1 MKKKWFIVLIVTAF
15 LSFSGSSPLPE
26 FFLVGDSISGY
37 YKPYLAKYLAGY
49 VMLESKKDDSQVED
63 YLDLPGGANTSDS
76 RKALAFLQGQYKN
89 AAFNPDYI
97 LLNCGLHDIKRD
109 LETNELQ
116 ISEQEYRKN
125 LEAIA
130 RLLSEH
136 QTRLIWIRTT
146 PVVDHIHN
154 ARQTT
159 FRRYAADVAAY
170 NQIADEVCL
179 KYKIPEIDLFTF
191 TKRLG
196 DEQFIDHVHYKE
208 PARNLQGAFIA
219 GGVLSYL
226 DQKGLGLLR

>member
-1 MKKKWFIVLIVTAF
+1 MKKEWLIVFIVTAI
-15 LSFSGSSPLPE
+15 LSFSGNSPLPKV
-26 FFLVGDSISGY
+26 FLVGDSISGY
-37 YKPYLAKYLAGY
+37 YNPYLGKYLSGY
-49 VMLESKKDDSQVED
+49 VQLESKKDGQAED

-76 RKALAFLQGQYKN
+76 RKALAYLQGQLKN
-89 AAFNPDYI
+89 TDFNPDYI

-109 LETNELQ
+109 LATNELQ

-125 LEAIA
+125 LEAIV

-136 QTRLIWIRTT
+136 QIRLIWIRTT
-146 PVVDHIHN
+146 PVVDNIHN

-170 NQIADEVCL
+170 NQIADEVCS

-191 TKRLG
+191 TERLG
-196 DEQFIDHVHYKE
+196 VEQFMDHVHYKE

-219 GGVLSYL
+219 GSVLSYL
-226 DQKGLGLLR
+226 DQKGLGLLP